1 MRFIS
6 STPKLIGKANYG
18 VWQVTAEYSNGEI
31 KRKNYIANT
40 IAEAKVMYLRE
51 HGGRISGQ
59 LSAEFIRKICKKY

>member
-6 STPKLIGKANYG
+6 STPKLIGKAKYG

-51 HGGRISGQ
+51 HGKVRGTISAKF
-59 LSAEFIRKICKKY
+59 LSRLY